1 MYIALQKIG
10 IAFFYYSRFCLV
22 VCTQYYVCT
31 RILRRA
37 STSERLEGL
46 GDGHA
51 LRHSLLRLVVH
62 TDQLGHEL
70 EYLAE
75 QVARDNHNS
84 FQWIAENDISL
95 KQSR

>member
-1 MYIALQKIG
+1 MY
-10 IAFFYYSRFCLV
+10 
-22 VCTQYYVCT
+22 

-62 TDQLGHEL
+62 TGQLGHEL

-75 QVARDNHNS
+75 QVARDNHDS
-84 FQWIAENDISL
+84 FQWIAEDDIAL
-95 KQSR
+95 EQKQMSMFFRRLPSSKHDLPAKPSHLR

>member
-1 MYIALQKIG
+1 MYTIIPP
-10 IAFFYYSRFCLV
+10 R
-22 VCTQYYVCT
+22 YVCT

-51 LRHSLLRLVVH
+51 LRHGLLRLVVH
-62 TDQLGHEL
+62 TGQLGHEL

-75 QVARDNHNS
+75 QVARDHHNS
-84 FQWIAENDISL
+84 FQRIAKDDIAL
-95 KQSR
+95 NKANGINILFP